1 VIPTNNEE
9 SGLAEYAPLVCASL
23 APVPARSILMTADD
37 KSQDRTRERLNALIL
52 NRCYFSHKA
61 RYDAMAHPDFLPAVA
76 SKPIIS

>member
-1 VIPTNNEE
+1 
-9 SGLAEYAPLVCASL
+9 
-23 APVPARSILMTADD
+23 MTADD